1 MAISAGME
9 GGLGILVIGR
19 NYSIKCDDLSFSLP
33 VKLLEEAVGYL
44 VAYHSA
50 ASIILKVTSL
60 LSSFS
65 QNTRAYCSHSLS
77 SFCTY
82 IFIDRPIVIGNL

>member
-19 NYSIKCDDLSFSLP
+19 NFSIKCDDLSFSLP

-44 VAYHSA
+44 VAYHFCLLVDYPKQTKFVMSFLERLFGMD
-50 ASIILKVTSL
+50 ASVQSRAVTML
-60 LSSFS
+60 I
-65 QNTRAYCSHSLS
+65 NSLS
-77 SFCTY
+77 F
-82 IFIDRPIVIGNL
+82 